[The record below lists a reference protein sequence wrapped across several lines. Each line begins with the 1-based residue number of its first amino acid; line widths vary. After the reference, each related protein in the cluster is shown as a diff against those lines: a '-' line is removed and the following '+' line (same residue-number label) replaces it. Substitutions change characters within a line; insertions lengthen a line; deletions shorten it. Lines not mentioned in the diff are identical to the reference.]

1 MENTNIILDMD
12 QAYDESLDK
21 IFELLEE
28 KKYFR
33 CRDELLKHNEVE
45 IAEMLVDIRRKF
57 DLQRMVVLFRALPKD
72 VSVDVFAE
80 LSTDD
85 RLDIIDIITDPE
97 LGGDDAEAMDAV
109 VYDRNRAWA
118 AKLVKIMPERACL
131 VCVGAGHL
139 PGDQGLLQLLR
150 NRGYTVEPMQQE

>member
-1 MENTNIILDMD
+1 MENTNIIVDMD
-12 QAYDESLDK
+12 QAYDESLEK
-21 IFELLEE
+21 IFELLED

-97 LGGDDAEAMDAV
+97 LKYILDELDFDDMIDVLE
-109 VYDRNRAWA
+109 
-118 AKLVKIMPERACL
+118 EREKDDQ
-131 VCVGAGHL
+131 HL
-139 PGDQGLLQLLR
+139 P
-150 NRGYTVEPMQQE
+150 

>member
-12 QAYDESLDK
+12 QAYDESLEK
-21 IFELLEE
+21 IFELLDE

-45 IAEMLVDIRRKF
+45 IAEMLVDIRRKY

-85 RLDIIDIITDPE
+85 RHDIIDIITDPE
-97 LGGDDAEAMDAV
+97 LKYILDEAK
-109 VYDRNRAWA
+109 W
-118 AKLVKIMPERACL
+118 
-131 VCVGAGHL
+131 
-139 PGDQGLLQLLR
+139 QL
-150 NRGYTVEPMQQE
+150 YKM